1 MNSEKISTI
10 KLAKNGNPSAI
21 EKLLKSEQANI
32 YSMLLYLKKDEED
45 ILDITQ
51 NVLVKLSKKIY
62 QLKNEN
68 NYKTWLNQIILNTY
82 YDYLRKKKKQN
93 VQLRINKNNEENI
106 FDIPDESKNPS
117 NFILEN
123 ELDLLIK
130 TSINNLPIQYKI
142 PIALRELQGLSYDE
156 ISNITKTT
164 LGTVKSRIAR
174 ARAKIKNDITKYM
187 DE

>member
-51 NVLVKLSKKIY
+51 NILVKLSSKIH
-62 QLKNEN
+62 QLKNEKL
-68 NYKTWLNQIILNTY
+68 YKTWLNQIILNTY
-82 YDYLRKKKKQN
+82 YDYLRKNKK
-93 VQLRINKNNEENI
+93 NKNKAILNIDNEEKML
-106 FDIPDESKNPS
+106 DIPDFTQNPS
-117 NFILEN
+117 NSILNN
-123 ELDLLIK
+123 ELDFVIK

-142 PIALRELQGLSYDE
+142 PITLREIQGLSYDE
-156 ISNITKTT
+156 ISNITNTS

-174 ARAKIKNDITKYM
+174 ARALVKNDINRYIG
-187 DE
+187 E